1 MTGNRPPT
9 DIVAWMRERRPAA
22 SAPPRRGSDPDR
34 RVPPPL
40 DWRPWD
46 LVATGVA
53 AALLLLAVAVRIAG
67 MGGTAPTPPPLSLP
81 PLSLPPQSPPPLSP
95 PSAPAS
101 APAPLPS
108 VPAPQARRPASPPG
122 QQTVTEPDL
131 QRVK

>member
-1 MTGNRPPT
+1 MTGDRPPT

-22 SAPPRRGSDPDR
+22 SAPPRRGADPDR

-67 MGGTAPTPPPLSLP
+67 MGGPAP
-81 PLSLPPQSPPPLSP
+81 SPPPQPLPP
-95 PSAPAS
+95 PSAT
-101 APAPLPS
+101 APLPP
-108 VPAPQARRPASPPG
+108 VPAPQAQRPAGPPA